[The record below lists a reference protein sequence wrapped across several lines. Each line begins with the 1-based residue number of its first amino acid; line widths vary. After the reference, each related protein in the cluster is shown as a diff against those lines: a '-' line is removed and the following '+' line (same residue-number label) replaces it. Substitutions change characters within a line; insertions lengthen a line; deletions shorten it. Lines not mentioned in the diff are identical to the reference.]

1 MLWNHQWG
9 LKQAN
14 LRLLSERRRNM
25 MNKTY
30 KALGTIAAFGCVF
43 LLGYS
48 ESHAQSKIG
57 STAAQFLGIPIGAR
71 ALGMG
76 GTSVAAMSGVGT
88 IYYNPGAFSQAQKT
102 EVLVSSTDWLVGSK
116 LRWLGA
122 MVNIDGTNAF
132 GLSITQLDYGEEE
145 VTTPDNPDGTGER
158 WSAQDFAVALS
169 YSRNLTDRFS
179 IGGSA
184 KYISQ
189 SIWNESASTFA
200 FDIGLLFVTGFH
212 DMRLGMSIS
221 NFGGDMTMDGRDLK
235 KVIDIDLSN
244 AGSNKLN
251 VAKLNT
257 DPWPIPLL
265 FRVGLAM
272 DILKSEFCTLTIE
285 SDALRP
291 SDNVEVVNLGAEVT
305 FLNIICLRGGYKS
318 LFQTDSEEG
327 LTLGGGLKYASSGSM
342 EVEVNYAYQ
351 QFGRFGN
358 INTFSLAVSF

>member
-1 MLWNHQWG
+1 MTH
-9 LKQAN
+9 K
-14 LRLLSERRRNM
+14 
-25 MNKTY
+25 KY
-30 KALGTIAAFGCVF
+30 KELGTLAAFACVF
-43 LLGYS
+43 LLVYS
-48 ESHAQSKIG
+48 ESVAQSKIG
-57 STAAQFLGIPIGAR
+57 TTAAQFLGIPVGAR

-76 GTSVAAMSGVGT
+76 GTSVAASSDVGT
-88 IYYNPGAFSQAQKT
+88 IYFNPGAFSQAQKT

-116 LRWLGA
+116 LRWFGA

-132 GLSITQLDYGEEE
+132 GLSITQLDYGQDE

-212 DMRLGMSIS
+212 DMRLGMSIA
-221 NFGGDMTMDGRDLK
+221 NFGGNMTMDGRDLK
-235 KVIDIDLSN
+235 KVIDIDPSN

-251 VAKLNT
+251 VAKLST

-272 DILKSEFCTLTIE
+272 DVLKSELCTLTFE

-305 FLNIICLRGGYKS
+305 LLNIICLRGGYKS

-327 LTLGGGLKYASSGSM
+327 LTLGGGLKYSEPSSLGL
-342 EVEVNYAYQ
+342 EVNYAYQ

-358 INTFSLAVSF
+358 INTFSIAMHF